1 MTMENKTV
9 LITGASSGIGRATA
23 IACAKAGAKLILSGR
38 NKSALEETANMLA
51 GKTTELI
58 TTDLSKEEE
67 IIELVNKLGPL
78 DGFMHSAGII
88 NPVPVKFLR
97 TKHIQEIFDI
107 NFFST
112 VLLCSHLLSQ
122 KKINTSASIVFIS
135 SVSAQH
141 PYTGGALYTA
151 SKAALEAFARTLALE
166 TSSKKIRVNV
176 LAPALVRTKILE
188 QSEEALSKEE
198 IKKIEDQYPLGI
210 GEPEDVANAALFL
223 LSDASKWITGTT
235 IKMDGGLLLNST
247 K

>member
-38 NKSALEETANMLA
+38 NKSALEETASMLA

-107 NFFST
+107 NFSST